1 RRGWAVAE
9 LSTYRFPARPSTGL
23 LFGLSLPRL
32 LALGSAGVVL
42 IVVTSHPSLVA
53 VLLGGASM
61 LVLVAAA
68 SVKVAGRALIE
79 WLPVAVGYAWGQA
92 TRNNEFYTSP
102 DLADPAL
109 PDGVLDLP
117 GGLFGF
123 ELHAYTTQSKATSAN
138 PTVADYGILID
149 TFRGRLV
156 AIVEVSGQD
165 LLFCDPDEQQAR
177 FAGWGGLLDH
187 VGQSLPELCRLQLV
201 HLCGPAVGGQPRRWH
216 HTHGGRGEEATADSY
231 RQLLDAADGAGQ
243 EHRLLLAI
251 ALDRKTARRPIRQAG
266 GGRDGA
272 ATVLLDRATQVEE
285 ALAGAGI
292 EVHGWLAAR
301 QVAAVLRGGFD
312 PSAVQQLD
320 ARGTDVTTGA
330 GCDPAVAGPA
340 AMVESW
346 SSLRLEAGWATTLQ
360 VAAPPSR
367 PVTGEF
373 LQHLLIGVPAA
384 RRMSLLYVP
393 TPAQTAERRA
403 QTQQVT
409 AESEQALRMR
419 WGFAGSARH
428 RRSHGDAAQ
437 READL
442 VDGRAVFR
450 LVWTITITGESP
462 AELDAAVGQVEAAAR
477 RCALELRRL
486 VGTQRQAFP
495 FTLPLCRGAR

>member
-1 RRGWAVAE
+1 M
-9 LSTYRFPARPSTGL
+9 YRFPARPAVGL

-32 LALGSAGVVL
+32 LALGAAGVVL
-42 IVVTSHPSLVA
+42 IVVSSRPTLVT
-53 VLLGGASM
+53 VLAGGASM

-68 SVKVAGRALIE
+68 SVKAGGRSLID
-79 WLPVAVGYAWGQA
+79 WLPIAAGYVWGQA
-92 TRNNEFYTSP
+92 TRNNEFYASP
-102 DLADPAL
+102 DLTDVDL

-117 GGLFGF
+117 GELFGF
-123 ELHAYTTQSKATSAN
+123 ELHTYTAAAARASIAN
-138 PTVADYGILID
+138 PSAAGYGVLID
-149 TFRGRLV
+149 TFRSRLV

-165 LLFCDPDEQQAR
+165 LLFCDPGEQQAR

-201 HLCGPAVGGQPRRWH
+201 HLSGPTAGSQPRRWH
-216 HTHGGRGEEATADSY
+216 HEHGARGDEATAESY
-231 RQLLDAADGAGQ
+231 RQLIDAADGVGQ

-251 ALDRKTARRPIRQAG
+251 GLDRQAARRQIRQAG

-272 ATVLLDRATQVEE
+272 ATVLLDRAAQLEE
-285 ALAGAGI
+285 ALTGAGI

-301 QVAAVLRGGFD
+301 QVAAVLRAGFD
-312 PSAVQQLD
+312 PSATGELD
-320 ARGTDVTTGA
+320 TRGDNVTAGA
-330 GCDPAVAGPA
+330 GCDPVVAGPA
-340 AMVESW
+340 GMVESW
-346 SSLRLEAGWATTLQ
+346 AAVRLDAGWAATCQ
-360 VAAPPSR
+360 IVAPPSR
-367 PVTGEF
+367 PVSGEF

-403 QTQQVT
+403 QTEQVT

-419 WGFAGSARH
+419 WGFASSARH

-450 LVWTITITGESP
+450 LVWTITITAPTLSD
-462 AELDAAVGQVEAAAR
+462 LDAAVGQAEAGAR
-477 RCALELRRL
+477 RCGLELRRL
-486 VGTQRQAFP
+486 VGTQRQATS

>member
-1 RRGWAVAE
+1 MAE
-9 LSTYRFPARPSTGL
+9 LSTYRFPARPTVGV

-32 LALGSAGVVL
+32 AAVGVAGVML
-42 IVVTSHPSLVA
+42 IVVSSRPTLATVLIGGVVMALLVA
-53 VLLGGASM
+53 S
-61 LVLVAAA
+61 AA
-68 SVKVAGRALIE
+68 VKVSGRTLVDWA
-79 WLPVAVGYAWGQA
+79 PVAVAHVWRQA
-92 TRNNEFYTSP
+92 TRNSEFYASP

-109 PDGVLDLP
+109 PPGVLDLP
-117 GGLFGF
+117 GEVFGL
-123 ELHAYTTQSKATSAN
+123 ELHAYTTSATRATVAN
-138 PTVADYGILID
+138 PTSADYGILVD
-149 TFRGRLV
+149 TFRDRLV

-165 LLFCDPDEQQAR
+165 LLFCDSDEQQAR

-201 HLCGPAVGGQPRRWH
+201 HVCHPATGGQSRRWH
-216 HTHGGRGEEATADSY
+216 DQHGGRGDEMTADSY
-231 RQLLDAADGAGQ
+231 RQLLDQVDGVGQ
-243 EHRLLLAI
+243 QHQLLLAI
-251 ALDRKTARRPIRQAG
+251 ALDRRVARRVIRQAG

-292 EVHGWLAAR
+292 EVHGWLPAR
-301 QVAAVLRGGFD
+301 QVAAVLRTGFD
-312 PSAVQQLD
+312 PSAADRFD
-320 ARGTDVTTGA
+320 ARGEDVATGA
-330 GCDPAVAGPA
+330 GCDASVAGPTGMA
-340 AMVESW
+340 DSW
-346 SSLRLEAGWATTLQ
+346 SSLRLDTGWAATMQ
-360 VAAPPSR
+360 VAGPPSR

-393 TPAQTAERRA
+393 TPAQSAERRA

-409 AESEQALRMR
+409 AESEQALRVR
-419 WGFAGSARH
+419 WGFAASARH

-450 LVWTITITGESP
+450 LVWTVTVIGASIS
-462 AELDAAVGQVEAAAR
+462 ELDATVGQTEAAAR
-477 RCALELRRL
+477 RCGLELRRL
-486 VGTQRQAFP
+486 VGTQRQAAC